1 MIADQMTAVARP
13 YARALLAAA
22 GGKRA
27 EVLASLQG
35 VVEALGSPGVPALV
49 ANPRVPQGALASALA
64 PDSVSPVVAQ
74 LITVL
79 IQNDRLGALP
89 AIAKAFAAL
98 KDEAENRTRAT
109 ITSALALTEP
119 EVARLQAALMRR
131 TGRSVE
137 LTLETDA
144 RLLAG
149 VIVQHGDMVLDGS
162 VRGRL
167 AALAH
172 ALSPF

>member
-1 MIADQMTAVARP
+1 MITDQMTAVARP
-13 YARALLAAA
+13 YARALMTAAE
-22 GGKRA
+22 GKSA
-27 EVLASLQG
+27 EVSASLQALT
-35 VVEALGSPGVPALV
+35 EALAGPGIAALL
-49 ANPRVPQGALASALA
+49 ANPQISHDALASALA
-64 PDSVSPVVAQ
+64 PEGLCPAVAR
-74 LITVL
+74 LVAVL
-79 IQNDRLGALP
+79 IQNDRLAALP
-89 AIAKAFAAL
+89 AVALAFAAL
-98 KDEAENRTRAT
+98 KDEAENRARAT
-109 ITSALALTEP
+109 ITSALTLTEP

-131 TGRSVE
+131 TGRTVE

-172 ALSPF
+172 ALRPF